1 MVVRGWG
8 FVVTVAEA
16 IGVKYA
22 FNMDRK
28 TQALGLKRLT
38 GDMARYPRF
47 AQRETAEQRK
57 MALLQSSR
65 GGFAG
70 SQSQCRS
77 KTRWNR
83 PRRRKT
89 CLSRC

>member
-22 FNMDRK
+22 FNIDGK
-28 TQALGLKRLT
+28 TQALGLWRST
-38 GDMARYPRF
+38 GDMARYPAVR
-47 AQRETAEQRK
+47 AKETAEQRK
-57 MALLQSSR
+57 MALLRSSR

-83 PRRRKT
+83 PAA
-89 CLSRC
+89 